1 MKPSNQKKKAPFYV
15 AVAFV
20 VEGAK
25 REPDPQPLTLLH
37 VGRSCST
44 VTIVCSA
51 SLQSP
56 TLTVLKVS
64 LPLSYW
70 KN

>member
-25 REPDPQPLTLLH
+25 REPDPQLLTLLH
-37 VGRSCST
+37 VWDAYAVR
-44 VTIVCSA
+44 
-51 SLQSP
+51 
-56 TLTVLKVS
+56 
-64 LPLSYW
+64 
-70 KN
+70 